1 MSVMNEF
8 KFASEL
14 LKRSQELSKAEAST
28 ITPKAGTSVLFNK
41 FFCKA
46 GSEEIKRLQSEA
58 ETKISANKERY
69 SEKVAGELNLP
80 IITELNESIQ
90 AIKNTVRSR
99 VNENI
104 DARVQRINETRSIP
118 VRDSRMK
125 MFQTIKMLLD
135 LNADISEGDWKAW
148 GEQCAGHYLEEKIF
162 ESLANTRKIPVVPTI
177 NPEKNIEQLETFR
190 AMANNT
196 IDHLD
201 NVDDNLM
208 ALSFLNDNPDAPLGQ
223 LVNEIDNDLASII
236 PAEKLTLLQRLK
248 DAKQNA
254 FDKDNVTLSVK
265 IGNFIDK
272 NIDKLATPEELVE
285 PLYTEAENFIVQGMS
300 AKRE

>member
-135 LNADISEGDWKAW
+135 LNADISGASHADVDCNGTIKCKVSGASKLIYSGNASVEDIDSSGA
-148 GEQCAGHYLEEKIF
+148 
-162 ESLANTRKIPVVPTI
+162 SVVRK
-177 NPEKNIEQLETFR
+177 K
-190 AMANNT
+190 
-196 IDHLD
+196 
-201 NVDDNLM
+201 
-208 ALSFLNDNPDAPLGQ
+208 
-223 LVNEIDNDLASII
+223 
-236 PAEKLTLLQRLK
+236 
-248 DAKQNA
+248 
-254 FDKDNVTLSVK
+254 
-265 IGNFIDK
+265 
-272 NIDKLATPEELVE
+272 
-285 PLYTEAENFIVQGMS
+285 
-300 AKRE
+300 